1 MTMRMTMIPI
11 LTILKYYAVIVVVT
25 TTSSSFAVVS
35 NIKNTATAFVIKTTT
50 TAKTK
55 SCSTTRLFF
64 EQNNN
69 NNRKNKQHNNNY
81 EQQQQHGTN
90 STGTSSTSTE
100 LMSSSSATVVAA
112 ATSSTRTKYK
122 IYCDLDGCL
131 VNFEKGVQT
140 LLNTGSS
147 NLDKR
152 TMWDSISQ
160 VPNWFDKLEWTMDGR
175 RLWYTIKH
183 LNPDILTGVPDIES
197 SRIDKFNWCKREL
210 GLDDQIVHHVDMAA
224 DGLEIPLTGGVLDM
238 DAVMDVDVGVAPV
251 TENNSN
257 NSNNN
262 DDSYAWDD
270 NDHGCSSSWTDD
282 HLSVNGNVPRDDK
295 TNVITCWSNNK
306 YKECRT
312 GS

>member
-1 MTMRMTMIPI
+1 MRMILPI
-11 LTILKYYAVIVVVT
+11 LTLLKYYTAIVVVT
-25 TTSSSFAVVS
+25 TTSSSFA
-35 NIKNTATAFVIKTTT
+35 NTATAFVIKTI
-50 TAKTK
+50 ATK
-55 SCSTTRLFF
+55 SCSTRLFF
-64 EQNNN
+64 EQKKN
-69 NNRKNKQHNNNY
+69 KNKQLKNKY
-81 EQQQQHGTN
+81 EQQQHGTD
-90 STGTSSTSTE
+90 STGTSSTNTE
-100 LMSSSSATVVAA
+100 LMSSSSAAVVAA
-112 ATSSTRTKYK
+112 ATPSTKYK

-210 GLDDQIVHHVDMAA
+210 GLDEQIVHHVDMAA
-224 DGLEIPLTGGVLDM
+224 DGLEIPVLG
-238 DAVMDVDVGVAPV
+238 VDVGVQV
-251 TENNSN
+251 IENNN
-257 NSNNN
+257 NHNNN

>member
-1 MTMRMTMIPI
+1 MILPI
-11 LTILKYYAVIVVVT
+11 LTLLKYYTVIVVVVTT
-25 TTSSSFAVVS
+25 TTSSSFA
-35 NIKNTATAFVIKTTT
+35 NTVTTAFVIKTT
-50 TAKTK
+50 ATK
-55 SCSTTRLFF
+55 SCSTRLFF
-64 EQNNN
+64 EQSN
-69 NNRKNKQHNNNY
+69 KNKQHNNNKY
-81 EQQQQHGTN
+81 EQQQQQQQHGTN
-90 STGTSSTSTE
+90 STSSTSFASTE
-100 LMSSSSATVVAA
+100 LMSSLSSATVVAA
-112 ATSSTRTKYK
+112 SSATTSSSTKYK

-175 RLWYTIKH
+175 RLWNTIKH

-210 GLDDQIVHHVDMAA
+210 GLDEQIVHHVDMAA
-224 DGLEIPLTGGVLDM
+224 DGLEIPILG
-238 DAVMDVDVGVAPV
+238 VDVGLPAI
-251 TENNSN
+251 ENNVN
-257 NSNNN
+257 NNNN

-270 NDHGCSSSWTDD
+270 NDHGCSQSWTDD
-282 HLSVNGNVPRDDK
+282 HLSVNGNVPRDDM